1 MDCRKVVRNV
11 RDIPQIPVLESK
23 NERLLEQD
31 YKLCLKTNE
40 TTEGKKRNGYRQQVF
55 SYC

>member
-1 MDCRKVVRNV
+1 MDCRKVVWNV
-11 RDIPQIPVLESK
+11 RDIPQIPVLEIK

-40 TTEGKKRNGYRQQVF
+40 TTRREEKKRL
-55 SYC
+55 

>member
-11 RDIPQIPVLESK
+11 RDIPQIPVLEIK